1 MKKYSAYVFC
11 FFATMFSLFAQSF
24 VNPDDVF
31 YADAN
36 RWEIEGNV
44 DSIPQ
49 IRPYSSPVIK
59 SILEQVLQNG
69 TENDILIA
77 REYLRK
83 LEYESFNLALEA
95 DAGINRKQSLLT
107 DAEAGTV
114 RFTGSLNLA
123 QYIYMNYDF
132 GVTGVMG
139 NFNLPMYDTLAF
151 DMADDPT
158 VVGPISVN
166 LNFNNLLSVG
176 TDEMGLIAGISRSEY
191 GQYPENSIVFDSST
205 FHAPFINIYIN
216 RPTWSYTQSTYILSA
231 SDNFGNGAFT
241 EKFLNLHDVT
251 LKFLPNLSFSYY
263 ESVVSGG
270 KIDMQYLFPC
280 PYMVS
285 QAFGDFADNLQI
297 GIGLTYSPVKRM
309 KFTGNLYVDDLS
321 ANDVVK
327 LKFDTKMII
336 AAQLTAQYVPLKS
349 AVKRFYAE
357 GLLVAPRMYAHSDV
371 STQKDGS
378 YTYAAGTYVN
388 YQNYTH
394 NGECLATKI
403 WPNSIACTVG
413 SELEPVHNLRLSLAA
428 DFICHANVNE
438 TIEVEQAK
446 KYLQASMNPEN
457 DETPLANCRTDGSV
471 LNFPGFPN
479 ESESKIYNNINNYPA
494 SYTNH
499 LPFLEQQ
506 TKQYTL
512 QLETGV
518 SYDFTIS
525 KSLHCTLAL
534 KNIFEYIK
542 NDGVQN
548 EIFKASGIKEPKD
561 SDVQNALNAWHSAII
576 SDTVNDFLTVSA
588 KIRF

>member
-1 MKKYSAYVFC
+1 MKKFSAC
-11 FFATMFSLFAQSF
+11 FIILFSTLFSLFAQSF
-24 VNPDDVF
+24 INPDDTF

-36 RWEIEGNV
+36 RWEISGYV

-59 SILEQVLQNG
+59 SILEQVIQNG
-69 TENDILIA
+69 TDKDIFIA
-77 REYLRK
+77 RKYLEK
-83 LEYESFNLALEA
+83 LEHESFNLALEA
-95 DAGINRKQSLLT
+95 SADLAGKTSQST
-107 DAEAGTV
+107 DAEVGTV
-114 RFTGSLNLA
+114 RFTGSIDLA
-123 QYIYMNYDF
+123 SYIYMNYDF
-132 GVTGVMG
+132 GVTGVIG
-139 NFNLPMYDTLAF
+139 DFCLPLYRTLSF

-176 TDEMGLIAGISRSEY
+176 TEEIGLIAGISRSEY
-191 GQYPENSIVFDSST
+191 GQYPENSIVYDSST

-216 RPTWSYTQSTYILSA
+216 RPSWSYTQSTYILSA
-231 SDNFGNGAFT
+231 SDNFGKGSFT
-241 EKFLNLHDVT
+241 EKFLNLHDAT
-251 LKFLPNLSFSYY
+251 IRLLPNLSLSYF

-270 KIDMQYLFPC
+270 KIDFQYLLPC

-297 GIGLTYSPVKRM
+297 GLGLTYTPVKRL
-309 KFTGNLYVDDLS
+309 KLTGNLYVDDLS

-336 AAQLTAQYVPLKS
+336 AAQLTAQYVPVTS
-349 AVKRFYAE
+349 AVKRIYAE

-371 STQKDGS
+371 STNRDGS
-378 YTYAAGTYVN
+378 YHYAAGSYVN

-403 WPNSIACTVG
+403 WPNSIACSIG
-413 SELEPVHNLRLSLAA
+413 SELEPVTNLKLSLAA

-438 TIEVEQAK
+438 TIEIEQAK
-446 KYLQASMNPEN
+446 KYLKASMNPQN
-457 DETPLANCRTDGSV
+457 SETPLANCKTDGSV

-479 ESESKIYNNINNYPA
+479 ESESRLYNNINNYPE

-512 QLETGV
+512 QFDTGI
-518 SYDFTIS
+518 SYDFMIS
-525 KSLHCTLAL
+525 DSMNCTLSV
-534 KNIFEYIK
+534 KNVFEYIK

-548 EIFKASGIKEPKD
+548 EIFPAAGIANPTD
-561 SDVQNALNAWHSAII
+561 SDVQNAITTWRSAII
-576 SDTVNDFLTVSA
+576 PETVNDYLTVSA